1 MLGDLRYA
9 LRVLRLNPGFASAAI
24 VALGL
29 GIGAATAIFSVFD
42 IVLLRGLPF
51 PGADRLVTVVLTQPH
66 RRDSMAGKMDFVV
79 SREYLNW
86 TVSNRVF
93 ESYAAR
99 WYSINQ
105 AVLADGDRAVEIRP
119 CRVTTNFLAT
129 LGVAPVLGRA
139 FMADE
144 SRMETA
150 TPMIISYGLWQDKF
164 AGDRRVLGRSVT
176 LDGAPV
182 TIVGVTPKNFY
193 FPASLR
199 VDAMTPIKYNLA
211 DVLSGKTMGG
221 WETFGR
227 LKPGVSISQ
236 ARADFLTLFAAS
248 AAADHVFYKGDV
260 EISLMPMQERLTG
273 NVRAALW
280 ILLAGVGCVLLIACA
295 NVANLLL
302 ARASGRQ
309 KEIATRAALGARR
322 FRLIRQLLTESALLG
337 LVGGA
342 AGAALAWIA
351 VLVLRRVGPEEL
363 PRIAE
368 LSIDWRVLAF
378 AVLISLVT
386 GIAFGLAPA
395 LSATRTAVRFG
406 RSGPRDFLVAAEIA
420 LSLTLLIGAGLLIES
435 LWRMRHNDPGFAPEN
450 LITANVSARGA
461 RLVDLRDRLMALP
474 GTQSVALADSL
485 PPDGGSS
492 LGVFS
497 RQGRPLPEPGHRGD
511 NRLNRHVG
519 AGYFET
525 LRIPLKRGR
534 WFTEGDRPDVVVI
547 NEALAREFFP
557 GENPLGQRVDVLRGS
572 AGKTIVGIVGD
583 VKNQGLGKAPMAE
596 EYEPLG
602 GGERELYVMV
612 RTLAG
617 PSTAAAVLREI
628 DLQGLASMHTMNDH
642 FDQLTARPRFNGAL
656 FGSFAGVALLLA
668 MVGVYGVVSFTVAR
682 RAFEIGVRMA
692 LGADRARILRM
703 ILRHAL
709 IPTGAGI
716 GAWLAGSV
724 VVSRYLV
731 ALLYDVKPVDPFLY
745 ATVAGVLG
753 VVAVGAAL
761 VPARR
766 AALVDP
772 VAVLRAE

>member
-9 LRVLRLNPGFASAAI
+9 LRVLRLNPGFALAAI

-42 IVLLRGLPF
+42 IVLLRALPY
-51 PGADRLVTVVLTQPH
+51 PKADRLVTVVTAQPR
-66 RRDSMAGKMDFVV
+66 RRDPGTHMDFVV

-105 AVLADGDRAVEIRP
+105 AVLADGDRAVQIRP
-119 CRVTTNFLAT
+119 CRVTTNFLST

-139 FMADE
+139 FMTDE

-164 AGDRRVLGRSVT
+164 AGDRGVLGKSVT

-182 TIVGVTPKNFY
+182 TIVGVMPKNFY

-199 VDAMTPIKYNLA
+199 VDAMIPIKYNLA

-236 ARADFLTLFAAS
+236 ARADFATLFAAS
-248 AAADHVFYKGDV
+248 VDTVMYRDDV
-260 EISLMPMQERLTG
+260 ELQVMPMQERLTG
-273 NVRAALW
+273 NVRTALW
-280 ILLAGVGCVLLIACA
+280 ILLSGVGCVLLIACA

-302 ARASGRQ
+302 ARASARQ
-309 KEIATRAALGARR
+309 KEIATRAALGAGR

-342 AGAALAWIA
+342 AGAALARIA
-351 VLVLRRVGPEEL
+351 VEVLRRIGPEEL

-368 LSIDWRVLAF
+368 LSIDRRVLAF

-420 LSLTLLIGAGLLIES
+420 LSLTLLIGGGLLIES

-450 LITANVSARGA
+450 IITANVSVRGA

-474 GTQSVALADSL
+474 GMQSVAVADSL

-497 RQGRPLPEPGHRGD
+497 RQGRALPEPGHRGD
-511 NRLNRHVG
+511 NRINRHVG
-519 AGYFET
+519 AGYFAT

-534 WFTEGDRPDVVVI
+534 WFTEGDRPDVVVV
-547 NEALAREFFP
+547 NETLAREFFP
-557 GENPLGQRVDVLRGS
+557 GEDPLGQRVDLLRGS

-583 VKNQGLGKAPMAE
+583 VKNQGLGKATMAE

-602 GGERELYVMV
+602 GEERNLYVIV
-612 RTLAG
+612 CTLAG
-617 PSTAAAVLREI
+617 PSAVAAVLRQS
-628 DLQGLASMHTMNDH
+628 DLQAVASMHTMNQQ
-642 FDQLTARPRFNGAL
+642 FDVLTARPRFNGAL

-668 MVGVYGVVSFTVAR
+668 MVGVYGVVSFTVSR

-692 LGADRARILRM
+692 LGADRARILRT
-703 ILRHAL
+703 ILRQAL

-716 GAWLAGSV
+716 GVGLAGSV
-724 VVSRYLV
+724 VVSSYLV

-745 ATVAGVLG
+745 LTVAGVLG

-766 AALVDP
+766 AGLVDP
-772 VAVLRAE
+772 MNVLRSE